1 MTTTE
6 STTTHTTTTTP
17 VPTPAPIDCT
27 ALHWRVNETSIEV
40 NVTSEVNNV
49 TAIGQGEAHTATI
62 ENPTAVIRNLTPGC
76 IYEISV
82 WKDQYKLCSISQ
94 SLIPLPVSDLTVLPK
109 STTELHVNWTVPT
122 GCNTGFIVSYNQTN
136 AEPKNITENQTFAI
150 LTDLTPGTIY
160 EVTVKTESNGTESS
174 PVSSTG
180 ITLLDCTAQ
189 KWTVTETSI
198 DVEADV
204 PIEKVTCIQS
214 DSQESQR
221 AATGNLRASCTGLSP
236 GCSYNVS
243 IWVQDQIVCTEP
255 QSLNAPPVTNLQV
268 SPKSTSELAVNW
280 ADTPG
285 CVKGY
290 RVSANDT
297 HIEDIN
303 GSVTSIVIEKLDPG
317 CLYIIKVTTTA
328 NGNDSTPVYKTGTTI
343 PLPVSDLTVLPKSTT
358 ELHVNWTVP
367 TGCNTG
373 FIISYNQTNA
383 EHKKIT
389 TNQSFVI
396 LTDLTPG
403 TIYEV
408 TVKTESNGTQSSPVS
423 STGITLLNCTAQ
435 TWTVTETSIDVQAA
449 VPIEKVTCIQSDRQE
464 SQRAATGNL
473 RTSCTGLSPG
483 CSYDVSIWVQ
493 DQIVCTEAQSINAP
507 PATNL
512 QVSPKSTSE
521 LAVNWVDTPGCIKG
535 YRVSANDTH
544 IKDINGS
551 VTSTVIEK
559 LDPGCLYTI
568 KVITIANGHD
578 STPVYKTGTTNP
590 NAPLNLI
597 SSEGTTTAHVSW
609 SAPSSDVNYQIYT
622 YLLSWSS
629 SNCLNGSKVI
639 NETSASLN
647 DLIPGSLYNV
657 SVRSQIRDAQSVGE
671 SQSILTVPA
680 QVSSLQCSAVS
691 GGYSLSLDWGRPAGH
706 WTEIE
711 VDVSNGDIKKVKEC
725 GPVQCETRIDGLSP
739 AQYYTLAVTTVSGE
753 KRSFKAISIQCQTD
767 TTGVIVG
774 SLFGI
779 LILICLVVFLILFI
793 LRRYPDLL
801 SSSSKDDD
809 ALEFACKKMKPIEVS
824 KFADYFHRQQ
834 ADSDIGFA
842 DEYQSLGAVGTDQT
856 IKAAL
861 IPENRGK
868 NRFTNVLPYDWC
880 RVKLSA
886 IDGEPF
892 SDYINANYMPGYH
905 TAKEFIAAQGPLPN
919 TVEDFWRMAWENQVE
934 AIVMLTNCIENT
946 RVKCEQYWPL
956 DYTPCT
962 YGDISVTTSSEQK
975 QPDWTL
981 RDFTL
986 KHTKSSESRTVKQF
1000 HFNAWPDHGVP
1011 DNTATLIQFRA
1022 LVRKFLDNRERNGP
1036 AIVHC
1041 SAGVGRTGTLIA
1053 LDSLLLQIEKEKAVG
1068 IQSFVQKMRL
1078 HRPLMVQT
1086 ESQYIFLNQCMLD
1099 TIQGKNNSHPDE
1111 NIYENMIYANA
1122 AAIREFPT
1130 TNGNAA

>member
-1 MTTTE
+1 MDCLLWLFLLFTQLHVSDQENTTLMTTADN
-6 STTTHTTTTTP
+6 TTTQMTTTTP
-17 VPTPAPIDCT
+17 VPTPIPIDCT
-27 ALHWRVNETSIEV
+27 TLHWRVNETSIEV

-49 TAIGQGEAHTATI
+49 TAARQGEAHTATI
-62 ENPTAVIRNLTPGC
+62 ENRTATITNLTPGC

-82 WKDQYKLCSISQ
+82 WKDQYKLCNSSQ
-94 SLIPLPVSDLTVLPK
+94 SLIPLPVSNLTVLPNSTTELHVSWKLPSGCNTGFIVSYNQTNAEPKKISENQTFVTLTDLTPGTIYEVTVKTESNGKESSPVSSTGITYAPPVTNLQVSPKSTSELAVNWADTPGCVKGYRVSANDTHIEDINGNVTSTVIEKLDPGCLYTIKVTTIANGNDSTPVYKTGTTIPLPVSDLTVLPK

-160 EVTVKTESNGTESS
+160 EVTVKTESNGNESS

-180 ITLLDCTAQ
+180 ITYP
-189 KWTVTETSI
+189 S
-198 DVEADV
+198 
-204 PIEKVTCIQS
+204 
-214 DSQESQR
+214 
-221 AATGNLRASCTGLSP
+221 
-236 GCSYNVS
+236 
-243 IWVQDQIVCTEP
+243 
-255 QSLNAPPVTNLQV
+255 
-268 SPKSTSELAVNW
+268 
-280 ADTPG
+280 
-285 CVKGY
+285 
-290 RVSANDT
+290 
-297 HIEDIN
+297 
-303 GSVTSIVIEKLDPG
+303 
-317 CLYIIKVTTTA
+317 
-328 NGNDSTPVYKTGTTI
+328 
-343 PLPVSDLTVLPKSTT
+343 PVSDITVTSKSTN
-358 ELHVNWTVP
+358 EINYHWTVP
-367 TGCNTG
+367 NNTRVAQYY
-373 FIISYNQTNA
+373 YN
-383 EHKKIT
+383 
-389 TNQSFVI
+389 
-396 LTDLTPG
+396 
-403 TIYEV
+403 V
-408 TVKTESNGTQSSPVS
+408 TLVNVALS
-423 STGITLLNCTAQ
+423 STQNNNYTANELKPGEKY
-435 TWTVTETSIDVQAA
+435 TVCIESVTPEHTS
-449 VPIEKVTCIQSDRQE
+449 
-464 SQRAATGNL
+464 
-473 RTSCTGLSPG
+473 
-483 CSYDVSIWVQ
+483 
-493 DQIVCTEAQSINAP
+493 
-507 PATNL
+507 
-512 QVSPKSTSE
+512 STSTC
-521 LAVNWVDTPGCIKG
+521 L
-535 YRVSANDTH
+535 
-544 IKDINGS
+544 
-551 VTSTVIEK
+551 ST
-559 LDPGCLYTI
+559 Y
-568 KVITIANGHD
+568 
-578 STPVYKTGTTNP
+578 TNP
-590 NAPLNLI
+590 NAPGNLT

-609 SAPSSDVNYQIYT
+609 SAPSSDVNYQNYT

-629 SNCLNGSKVI
+629 SNRLNGSKVI
-639 NETSASLN
+639 IETSASLN
-647 DLIPGSLYNV
+647 ALIPGSLYNV
-657 SVRSQIRDAQSVGE
+657 SVRSQIGDAQSVGE
-671 SQSILTVPA
+671 SQPILTGKESHYSEACWDTGGLSMNVAQSFKPSPCLSPVPA

-691 GGYSLSLDWGRPAGH
+691 GGYSLSLDWSNPAGR

-779 LILICLVVFLILFI
+779 LLLICFVVFLVLFI

-834 ADSDIGFA
+834 VDSDIGFA
-842 DEYQSLGAVGTDQT
+842 DEYQSLGAVGTEQT
-856 IKAAL
+856 TKAAL

-986 KHTKSSESRTVKQF
+986 KHTKSLESRTVKQF
-1000 HFNAWPDHGVP
+1000 HFTAWPDHGVP

-1053 LDSLLLQIEKEKAVG
+1053 LDSLLLQIEREKAVG

-1122 AAIREFPT
+1122 AAIREFHT

>member
-1 MTTTE
+1 MDCLLWLFLLFTQLHVSDQQTPPADNTTTHMTTTESTTTHTTTTESTTTHTTTTE

-17 VPTPAPIDCT
+17 VPT
-27 ALHWRVNETSIEV
+27 L
-40 NVTSEVNNV
+40 
-49 TAIGQGEAHTATI
+49 
-62 ENPTAVIRNLTPGC
+62 
-76 IYEISV
+76 
-82 WKDQYKLCSISQ
+82 
-94 SLIPLPVSDLTVLPK
+94 PLPVSDLTVLPK

-160 EVTVKTESNGTESS
+160 EVTVKTESNGKESS

-180 ITLLDCTAQ
+180 ITFP
-189 KWTVTETSI
+189 S
-198 DVEADV
+198 
-204 PIEKVTCIQS
+204 
-214 DSQESQR
+214 
-221 AATGNLRASCTGLSP
+221 
-236 GCSYNVS
+236 
-243 IWVQDQIVCTEP
+243 
-255 QSLNAPPVTNLQV
+255 
-268 SPKSTSELAVNW
+268 
-280 ADTPG
+280 
-285 CVKGY
+285 
-290 RVSANDT
+290 
-297 HIEDIN
+297 
-303 GSVTSIVIEKLDPG
+303 
-317 CLYIIKVTTTA
+317 
-328 NGNDSTPVYKTGTTI
+328 
-343 PLPVSDLTVLPKSTT
+343 PVSDLTVLPNSTT
-358 ELHVNWTVP
+358 ELHVSWKLP
-367 TGCNTG
+367 SGCNTG
-373 FIISYNQTNA
+373 FIVSYNQTNA
-383 EHKKIT
+383 EPKKISE
-389 TNQSFVI
+389 NQTFVI

-403 TIYEV
+403 TVYEV
-408 TVKTESNGTQSSPVS
+408 TVKTESNGKESSPGS
-423 STGITLLNCTAQ
+423 STGITYPSPVSDITVTSKSTNEINYH
-435 TWTVTETSIDVQAA
+435 WTVPNNTRVAQYYYNVTLMNAAPNSTQNNSYTANELQPGEEYTVCIESVTPENTS
-449 VPIEKVTCIQSDRQE
+449 
-464 SQRAATGNL
+464 
-473 RTSCTGLSPG
+473 
-483 CSYDVSIWVQ
+483 
-493 DQIVCTEAQSINAP
+493 
-507 PATNL
+507 
-512 QVSPKSTSE
+512 STS
-521 LAVNWVDTPGCIKG
+521 T
-535 YRVSANDTH
+535 
-544 IKDINGS
+544 
-551 VTSTVIEK
+551 
-559 LDPGCLYTI
+559 CLSNY
-568 KVITIANGHD
+568 
-578 STPVYKTGTTNP
+578 TNP

-609 SAPSSDVNYQIYT
+609 TAPSSDVNYRNYT

-629 SNCLNGSKVI
+629 SNLLSGSKVI

-647 DLIPGSLYNV
+647 ALIPGSLYNV
-657 SVRSQIRDAQSVGE
+657 SVRSQIGDAQSVGE
-671 SQSILTVPA
+671 SQPILTDPLPPTLLLVSAESETEAVLKWGDPASGGFSGFQIFYSDTNSSTTMNSVNQDVRQYKLTNLTPGEFYNISLRSFKTEASIRKNSTEEKRNFQTVPA

-691 GGYSLSLDWGRPAGH
+691 GGYSLSLDWGNPAGR

-711 VDVSNGDIKKVKEC
+711 VDVSNGDIKKVEEC
-725 GPVQCETRIDGLSP
+725 GSVQCETRIDGLSP
-739 AQYYTLAVTTVSGE
+739 ARYYTLAVTTVSGE

-779 LILICLVVFLILFI
+779 LILICLVVFLVLFI
-793 LRRYPDLL
+793 LRRYPVLL

-842 DEYQSLGAVGTDQT
+842 DEYQSLGAVGTEQT
-856 IKAAL
+856 TKAAL

-905 TAKEFIAAQGPLPN
+905 TAREFIAAQGPLPN

-986 KHTKSSESRTVKQF
+986 KHTKSLESRTVRQF
-1000 HFNAWPDHGVP
+1000 HFTAWPDHGVP
-1011 DNTATLIQFRA
+1011 HNTATLIQFRA

-1053 LDSLLLQIEKEKAVG
+1053 LDSLLLQIEREKAVG

-1099 TIQGKNNSHPDE
+1099 TIQRKNNSHPDE

-1122 AAIREFPT
+1122 AAIREFHT

>member
-1 MTTTE
+1 MNTRC
-6 STTTHTTTTTP
+6 P
-17 VPTPAPIDCT
+17 PKRVPSAARFFTLCRLTVQPPQSYSIGGQRSSGQLTGKPAGARPDHQGS
-27 ALHWRVNETSIEV
+27 LVRV
-40 NVTSEVNNV
+40 
-49 TAIGQGEAHTATI
+49 
-62 ENPTAVIRNLTPGC
+62 
-76 IYEISV
+76 
-82 WKDQYKLCSISQ
+82 
-94 SLIPLPVSDLTVLPK
+94 PLPVSDLTVLPK
-109 STTELHVNWTVPT
+109 STTELHVNWTVPS

-136 AEPKNITENQTFAI
+136 AEPKKITTNQTFAI
-150 LTDLTPGTIY
+150 LTDLTPGTVY
-160 EVTVKTESNGTESS
+160 EVTVKTESNGKESS

-198 DVEADV
+198 DVEAAG

-221 AATGNLRASCTGLSP
+221 AATGNLRAGCTGLSP
-236 GCSYNVS
+236 GCSYDVS

-255 QSLNAPPVTNLQV
+255 QSLNAPPVTNLQVSPKSTSELAVNWADTRGCVKGYRVSVNDTHIKDINGNVTSTVIEKLDPGCLYIIKVTTIANGNDSTPVYKTGTTIPSPVSDLTVLPNSTTELHVSWRLPSGCNTGFIVSYNETNAQPKKITTNQTFVNITDLTPGTVYEVTVKTESSGKESSPVSSTGITYAPPVTNLQV

-303 GSVTSIVIEKLDPG
+303 GNVTSTVIEKLDPG

-328 NGNDSTPVYKTGTTI
+328 NGNDSTPVYKTGTT
-343 PLPVSDLTVLPKSTT
+343 
-358 ELHVNWTVP
+358 
-367 TGCNTG
+367 
-373 FIISYNQTNA
+373 
-383 EHKKIT
+383 
-389 TNQSFVI
+389 
-396 LTDLTPG
+396 
-403 TIYEV
+403 
-408 TVKTESNGTQSSPVS
+408 
-423 STGITLLNCTAQ
+423 
-435 TWTVTETSIDVQAA
+435 
-449 VPIEKVTCIQSDRQE
+449 
-464 SQRAATGNL
+464 
-473 RTSCTGLSPG
+473 
-483 CSYDVSIWVQ
+483 
-493 DQIVCTEAQSINAP
+493 
-507 PATNL
+507 
-512 QVSPKSTSE
+512 
-521 LAVNWVDTPGCIKG
+521 
-535 YRVSANDTH
+535 
-544 IKDINGS
+544 
-551 VTSTVIEK
+551 
-559 LDPGCLYTI
+559 
-568 KVITIANGHD
+568 
-578 STPVYKTGTTNP
+578 NP
-590 NAPLNLI
+590 NAPVNLT

-609 SAPSSDVNYQIYT
+609 SAPSSDVNYQNYT

-629 SNCLNGSKVI
+629 SNLKGELKVI

-657 SVRSQIRDAQSVGE
+657 SVRSQIGEAQSVGE
-671 SQSILTVPA
+671 SQSILTDPLPPTHLLVSDESETEAVLKWGDPASGGYSGFQIFYSDTNSLTAMNSVNQDVRQYKLTNLTPGEFYNISLRSFKTEASIRKNSTEEKTNFRTVPA

-691 GGYSLSLDWGRPAGH
+691 GGYSLSLDWGNPAGR

-711 VDVSNGDIKKVKEC
+711 VDVSNGDIKKVEEC

-739 AQYYTLAVTTVSGE
+739 ARYYTLAVTTVSGE

-779 LILICLVVFLILFI
+779 LILICLVVFLVLFI
-793 LRRYPDLL
+793 LRRYPDLRR
-801 SSSSKDDD
+801 
-809 ALEFACKKMKPIEVS
+809 PIEVS

-842 DEYQSLGAVGTDQT
+842 DEYQSLSAVGTEQT
-856 IKAAL
+856 TKAAL
-861 IPENRGK
+861 TPENRGK

-946 RVKCEQYWPL
+946 KVKCEQYWPL

-1000 HFNAWPDHGVP
+1000 HFTAWPDHGVP

-1053 LDSLLLQIEKEKAVG
+1053 LDSLLLQIEREKAVG

-1086 ESQYIFLNQCMLD
+1086 EVSPAQRPDYNPHPR
-1099 TIQGKNNSHPDE
+1099 TIKAS
-1111 NIYENMIYANA
+1111 
-1122 AAIREFPT
+1122 
-1130 TNGNAA
+1130 